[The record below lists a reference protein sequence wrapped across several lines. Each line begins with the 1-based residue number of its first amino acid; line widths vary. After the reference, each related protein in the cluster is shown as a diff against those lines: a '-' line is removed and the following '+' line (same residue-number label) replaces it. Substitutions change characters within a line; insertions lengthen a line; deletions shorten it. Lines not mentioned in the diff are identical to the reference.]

1 MRVGDMPHFADLGLR
16 SVPGHR
22 PESKIAVNQER
33 GNQNGETR
41 KTANGRPQ
49 RKGVPAV

>member
-1 MRVGDMPHFADLGLR
+1 MRVGDMPHFADLGLL
-16 SVPGHR
+16 SVPRHR

-41 KTANGRPQ
+41 TGNQEDSKRPA
-49 RKGVPAV
+49 PA